1 MLYLV
6 KEKSKS
12 DMNEMASTKFRTY
25 QDVKLEVLKHIS
37 KFGAPGQRLAAE
49 REWCDLLKVS
59 RSTIRQ
65 ALQSLEIEGE
75 IQRKRGSGW
84 YVSMPP
90 LRIDPSNYIPF
101 TYAAIQQGRKP
112 SWQEIKTETV
122 IPRPEIATTFGI
134 RSNRKVPKVQILLE
148 LDSVPVALETYY
160 VNPKTCSDPSEINH
174 LLPTSD
180 EMQRLLG
187 SRLHRQRLSIKST
200 NCGEYAAKLM
210 GIHAESPA
218 SLMTR
223 WFGDDKGFTICFN
236 ELLWRASAL
245 ELVVELFETT

>member
-1 MLYLV
+1 M
-6 KEKSKS
+6 S
-12 DMNEMASTKFRTY
+12 DMNEQPSTNYRTY
-25 QDVKLEVLKHIS
+25 QGVKLEILKHIA
-37 KFGAPGQRLAAE
+37 KFGTPGQRLSSE

-59 RSTIRQ
+59 RPTIRQ

-112 SWQEIKTETV
+112 SWQEIGTEKV
-122 IPRPEIATTFGI
+122 IPRPEIAAVFGI
-134 RSNRKVPKVQILLE
+134 RSNRQVPKVEILLE
-148 LDSVPVALETYY
+148 LDSVPVAFETYY
-160 VNPKTCSDPSEINH
+160 VNPKVCSDPSEINH

-187 SRLHRQRLSIKST
+187 SKLYRQRLVIKST

-223 WFGDDKGFTICFN
+223 WFGDNKRFTICFN

-245 ELVVELFETT
+245 ELVVEAFETA